1 MKSFSLVMLGVV
13 AIIAILGLL
22 LLFKMEGT
30 GLLIHSIEKV
40 YVDAEKAQNAPT
52 ERFYGAGITPEGVV
66 STRIERKGR
75 QPYSDVLG
83 YEPCPE
89 EYELTRMDVYKP
101 GCIEVNYPRYY
112 IGQKCCPISQTH
124 IKDII

>member
-1 MKSFSLVMLGVV
+1 MKNFSLVLLGIV

-40 YVDAEKAQNAPT
+40 YVDAEKAQNAPVS
-52 ERFYGAGITPEGVV
+52 RIYGAGISPEGIIKE
-66 STRIERKGR
+66 TTERKGR

-89 EYELTRMDVYKP
+89 GYALARMSEFKP
-101 GCIEVNYPRYY
+101 ECIEVNYPRYY
-112 IGQKCCPISQTH
+112 IGQKCCPISTY
-124 IKDII
+124 